1 MKKSKSDH
9 NLIAAKLN
17 ASGTGMQKMKPTSS
31 SVIFKTIYYNGS
43 ESLLFKKRKLQRF
56 ENSYELFY

>member
-1 MKKSKSDH
+1 MKKSKSDD

-31 SVIFKTIYYNGS
+31 SVIFKTIYHNGS
-43 ESLLFKKRKLQRF
+43 
-56 ENSYELFY
+56 